1 MKPLAQRT
9 NALFQSDIRAVTAL
23 VNRVNG
29 INLGQGICDLPTP
42 EPIKKGAEAAIED
55 NRSIYTSYAG
65 IPELRSAITEKARRF
80 NLIPVPSSEDVMVSV
95 GSTGAFVS
103 TMFALFEP
111 SDEVILFEP
120 FYGYHRNLLS
130 LTGVVSKTITMRG
143 IHWTI
148 DFDEVRTA
156 ISPKTKAIV
165 INTPSNP
172 CGKVWTRAELLEVQ
186 AIAEAYDL
194 YVITDEIYEYMTYD
208 GHEHVS
214 FASLPNAYER
224 TITLSGFSKTY
235 NMTGWRLGYALAP
248 EPLIEKMGL
257 LNDLFYI
264 CAPAPL
270 QYGLAEAFMMPNDY
284 FVDMM
289 ADYTRKRQLMGE
301 TLEAIGFDVPWP
313 QGAYYILANFE
324 NLSHKTAGFSND
336 RIACETLVNRAK
348 VASVPGNSFFNHPE
362 DGQFYLR
369 FCFAKEW
376 PVLEE
381 ACENLIRAFG

>member
-1 MKPLAQRT
+1 MKPLAKRT
-9 NALFQSDIRAVTAL
+9 DTLFQSDIRAVTAL

-42 EPIKKGAEAAIED
+42 EPIKKGAEAAIEE

-65 IPELRSAITEKARRF
+65 IPELRTAITEKARRF
-80 NLIPVPSSEDVMVSV
+80 NHITVPSSNDVMVSV

-111 SDEVILFEP
+111 GDEAILFEP
-120 FYGYHRNLLS
+120 FYGYHRNLLA
-130 LTGVVSKTITMRG
+130 LTGVVTKTIAMRG
-143 IHWTI
+143 LNWQV
-148 DFDEVRTA
+148 DFGEVRA
-156 ISPKTKAIV
+156 VLSSKTKAIV
-165 INTPSNP
+165 INTPGNP
-172 CGKVWTRAELLEVQ
+172 CGKVWTRAELEEIK

-208 GHEHVS
+208 GNEHVS

-270 QYGLAEAFMMPNDY
+270 QYGLAEAFMMPDDY
-284 FVDMM
+284 FTHMM
-289 ADYTRKRQLMGE
+289 ADYTRKRKRMGD
-301 TLEAIGFDVPWP
+301 TLEAIGFEVPWP

-324 NLSHKTAGFSND
+324 DLSRKVAGFSDD
-336 RIACETLVNRAK
+336 RAACETLVKRAK
-348 VASVPGNSFFNHPE
+348 VASVPGNSFFHHPE
-362 DGQFYLR
+362 DGHYYLR

-381 ACENLIRAFG
+381 ACENLLRAFE

>member
-1 MKPLAQRT
+1 
-9 NALFQSDIRAVTAL
+9 
-23 VNRVNG
+23 
-29 INLGQGICDLPTP
+29 
-42 EPIKKGAEAAIED
+42 
-55 NRSIYTSYAG
+55 
-65 IPELRSAITEKARRF
+65 
-80 NLIPVPSSEDVMVSV
+80 MVSV

>member
-324 NLSHKTAGFSND
+324 SLSHKTAGFSND

>member
-9 NALFQSDIRAVTAL
+9 NALFQSDIRAVTTL

-80 NLIPVPSSEDVMVSV
+80 NHIPVSSSEEVMVSV

-103 TMFALFEP
+103 TMFALFEAG
-111 SDEVILFEP
+111 DEVILFEP

-148 DFDEVRTA
+148 DFDEVRAA

-172 CGKVWTRAELLEVQ
+172 CGKVWTRAELLEIQ
-186 AIAEAYDL
+186 AIAETYDL

-289 ADYTRKRQLMGE
+289 ADYARKRQIMGE

-324 NLSHKTAGFSND
+324 NLSHKTVGFSND
-336 RIACETLVNRAK
+336 SIACETLVNRAK